1 MMNDNPAKRAR
12 KSYTLNSQFQIK
24 EENID
29 IEDSDLSTSENITE
43 KTVIKRKNGIK
54 TTKSI
59 QIKEEKSGLIDT
71 SPKEDMKLQSEIKK
85 EFSETNADQGLE
97 LTNEG
102 FDSVYEM
109 KNESTMDEVKMEIK
123 DEFIHQVRDLLK
135 CNFCQEIY
143 HEVQHVED
151 CILYSNFIKC
161 ENLEFQCKICLTQFL
176 TRTKIVDHIKKKHS
190 NPKTGCIRDT
200 QLKENLSQPCYLC
213 NEIFFSLPS
222 HVFSCRILSKCMKSK
237 SNSFQCLHCKHKY
250 DSYKLNKMQ
259 ARIGMFIHIVSEH
272 PKEITERDLNSDA
285 CSKDVE
291 DAQEVVRDTSLS
303 VHDGTKPYACSLCK
317 KSYARKEAII
327 HHFKTVHE
335 ENSIDQSL
343 LPDDKSLGK
352 CDFCQELYFEPQHFE
367 DCILYSN
374 FFIPKDLKFQCK
386 FCPIKLPSRMIMF
399 HHIKIKHYNVR
410 TGQATNLPAERLP
423 QKCRL
428 CQELFYNL
436 RNHIFLCKTLLKCLS
451 LKGKLG
457 NAKSLQCL
465 YCTHKYDSYNWNKT
479 QNRISMYIHVA
490 SMHLKEICTMDSN
503 SESCKNDNE
512 NMCVKV
518 DINPRS
524 LSIHNK

>member
-1 MMNDNPAKRAR
+1 
-12 KSYTLNSQFQIK
+12 
-24 EENID
+24 
-29 IEDSDLSTSENITE
+29 
-43 KTVIKRKNGIK
+43 
-54 TTKSI
+54 
-59 QIKEEKSGLIDT
+59 
-71 SPKEDMKLQSEIKK
+71 MKLQS

-97 LTNEG
+97 LTNEV
-102 FDSVYEM
+102 FDSVFEM
-109 KNESTMDEVKMEIK
+109 KIEDIGSDMEENDPLNIEESQKIMKTESFLLDDKNL
-123 DEFIHQVRDLLK
+123 VRDVLK

-143 HEVQHVED
+143 HEVKHVED
-151 CILYSNFIKC
+151 CILYSNFIECK
-161 ENLEFQCKICLTQFL
+161 NLEFQCKICLTQFL

-250 DSYKLNKMQ
+250 DSYKLNKIQ

-272 PKEITERDLNSDA
+272 PKEITEKDLNSDA

-291 DAQEVVRDTSLS
+291 DAQEVIRDTSLS

-335 ENSIDQSL
+335 ENSINQSL

-352 CDFCQELYFEPQHFE
+352 CNFCQELYFDPQHFE
-367 DCILYSN
+367 ECILYSN
-374 FFIPKDLKFQCK
+374 FFISKDLKFQCK
-386 FCPIKLPSRMIMF
+386 FCPIILPSRMIMF
-399 HHIKIKHYNVR
+399 HHIKIKHYNIR

-490 SMHLKEICTMDSN
+490 SIHLKEICTMDSN
-503 SESCKNDNE
+503 SEKCMMDKE
-512 NMCVKV
+512 NT
-518 DINPRS
+518 
-524 LSIHNK
+524 